1 MLNIL
6 DTANSTLCDGILV
19 PNELFNLVHTII
31 NVIKIAVPI
40 LLIIFGMIDFAKS
53 VIAKSEDDVKKYR
66 KNFVSRLISAVVV
79 FLLIFIV
86 QLAVNM
92 IASVEETTNENGQT
106 ISDIWS
112 CSKKFING
120 VESKSNNNTS
130 NTNNNTSSTNNNS
143 NTNVNSSNSN
153 SSSGSTGGNVSSN
166 SNN

>member
-6 DTANSTLCDGILV
+6 EVSNSTLCDGILV

-53 VIAKSEDDVKKYR
+53 VVAKSEDDVKKYR

-86 QLAVNM
+86 QLAINLV
-92 IASVEETTNENGQT
+92 ASVEDSTNENGQT

-120 VESKSNNNTS
+120 VDSKASTNSSTNT
-130 NTNNNTSSTNNNS
+130 TNNNS
-143 NTNVNSSNSN
+143 
-153 SSSGSTGGNVSSN
+153 
-166 SNN
+166 SNNSQN